1 MCHIRN
7 SFPSKDSKM
16 LTRTEVLAQKENK
29 RPMDPKFMK
38 NLFHQQ
44 IVEGKGPEYIRIV
57 FIKKYEQRHTK
68 PNTKMLRST

>member
-1 MCHIRN
+1 
-7 SFPSKDSKM
+7 M
-16 LTRTEVLAQKENK
+16 LTRTEVIVQKEK
-29 RPMDPKFMK
+29 ERPRGPKFRK
-38 NLFHQQ
+38 NLYHQQ